1 MHDHGQHFNGPA
13 IHELLEMAV
22 LSTLRPSTRLLQII
36 FVLLILRSR
45 LITLPK
51 DSLERLRDAT
61 AGKRLSAAELTEI
74 LQQIYVKE
82 SDGSR
87 TLLVPYRNRLAKVPI
102 RDTAAEVLT
111 SNAKH
116 FPIQSSDSKKSK
128 ALLDPRFVRALR
140 ALLFHI
146 AIPSWKCKESL
157 ILAVHSFFLVARTV
171 LSVVVARLDGIIV
184 RDLVRADARGFLR
197 GLGLWFVL
205 AVPSTY
211 TNVMIKHLQSTLA
224 LRIRTRLTRYIHD
237 LYLSKYPDLRYYR
250 LGLGVGTSG
259 DKTSSEGKDANGH
272 SGVIEGVDQYITADV
287 EAWAEG
293 VSGLYGNLMKPT
305 LDLVLFTSQLSRS
318 LGIRGTVLL
327 FGTYY
332 ATVRI
337 LRAATPAFGKLAA
350 AEAKLEGDYRAGMGR
365 LGREGEEIA
374 FYDGGAR
381 ERDILTGA
389 YMALIRHVNF
399 IYKIRIAYE
408 WTEDYVIKYLW
419 SAAGYGLIAVPLL
432 LTRRRH
438 PAEEVEHG
446 SSSIPSS
453 SGNEAIASRT
463 ETYISNRRLLLSLAD
478 AGGRLMY
485 AYKDVLEL
493 AGVTDRLYT
502 LVSNLYAVKPA
513 STGSS
518 LPTSYSALE
527 NDIIGLEHVD
537 IGVPS
542 HRPVN
547 DESESQILVDSDDS
561 SSDDKSSVRLE
572 SQSTLVRDLSL
583 YLREGSGEHL
593 MITGSNGVGKTAI
606 ARVLAGLWD
615 PMNEEGKV
623 LRPHSL
629 LVVPQRVYMPV
640 GTLLDQII
648 YPDSYADFLEKG
660 LSIESRDDGS
670 GNSIRFIL
678 ESVFLGYLPEREG
691 GWSTRKEWRDVLSG
705 GEKQRMAMARVFYH
719 RPKFAILDEC
729 TSAVSSDVEGR
740 MYQHAKDLGIT
751 LITISLRPSLMK
763 YHTQVLNLL
772 GDGTGRWTLAHI
784 GKDAVLTPL
793 SEAEGEE
800 GELWL
805 GFNRE
810 IATLE
815 RKLKEVDGWEMRLKE
830 LDALLKVQEL

>member
-1 MHDHGQHFNGPA
+1 MCF
-13 IHELLEMAV
+13 
-22 LSTLRPSTRLLQII
+22 
-36 FVLLILRSR
+36 
-45 LITLPK
+45 
-51 DSLERLRDAT
+51 RLRDAT

-74 LQQIYVKE
+74 LQRIYVKE

-102 RDTAAEVLT
+102 RDTPADVLS
-111 SNAKH
+111 SNARH
-116 FPIQSSDSKKSK
+116 FPSQSTDLGNTKNSKKKSK
-128 ALLDPRFVRALR
+128 ALLDPKFVRALR

-146 AIPSWKCKESL
+146 AIPSWKSKEAL

-197 GLGLWFVL
+197 GLGLWFAL

-250 LGLGVGTSG
+250 L
-259 DKTSSEGKDANGH
+259 
-272 SGVIEGVDQYITADV
+272 VIEGVDQYITADV

-318 LGIRGTVLL
+318 LGLRGTMLL

-337 LRAATPAFGKLAA
+337 LKAVTPAFGKLAA

-381 ERDILTGA
+381 ERDILTEA

-399 IYKIRIAYE
+399 VYKIRIAYE

-432 LTRRRH
+432 LTRRRR
-438 PAEEVEHG
+438 PMEVDSAL
-446 SSSIPSS
+446 SSPNSPSS
-453 SGNEAIASRT
+453 NVRSGNEAIASRT

-502 LVSNLYAVKPA
+502 LVSSLYAVKPA
-513 STGSS
+513 SLPPS
-518 LPTSYSALE
+518 LGNIES
-527 NDIIGLEHVD
+527 DMIGMEHVD
-537 IGVPS
+537 IGVPTG
-542 HRPVN
+542 HGAL
-547 DESESQILVDSDDS
+547 DTESQIPFDQNNDQPPNNQ
-561 SSDDKSSVRLE
+561 
-572 SQSTLVRDLSL
+572 SQSHSILVHDLSF

-615 PMNEEGKV
+615 PANEEGKV
-623 LRPHSL
+623 LRPQSL
-629 LVVPQRVYMPV
+629 MVVPQRVYMPV

-648 YPDSYADFLEKG
+648 YPDSYAEFLEKG
-660 LSIESRDDGS
+660 MRNG
-670 GNSIRFIL
+670 SIRDIL

-691 GWSTRKEWRDVLSG
+691 GWRTRKEWRDVLSG

-719 RPKFAILDEC
+719 RPRFAILDEC

-740 MYQHAKDLGIT
+740 MYQHAKSLGIT

-763 YHTQVLNLL
+763 YHTQVLNLT
-772 GDGTGRWTLAHI
+772 GDGTVRWTLVHLN
-784 GKDAVLTPL
+784 KDTVLTPL
-793 SEAEGEE
+793 SEGEGD

-805 GFNRE
+805 GFSKE
-810 IATLE
+810 IASLE
-815 RKLKEVDGWEMRLKE
+815 RKLGEVDKWEKRLKE
-830 LDALLKVQEL
+830 LDGLLKVQEL

>member
-1 MHDHGQHFNGPA
+1 
-13 IHELLEMAV
+13 MAV
-22 LSTLRPSTRLLQII
+22 LSTLRPSNRLLQII
-36 FVLLILRSR
+36 FILLILRTR

-51 DSLERLRDAT
+51 DSFERLRNAT
-61 AGKRLSAAELTEI
+61 AGKRLSAAELTAV
-74 LQQIYVKE
+74 LQQIYIKE
-82 SDGSR
+82 RDGSK
-87 TLLVPYRNRLAKVPI
+87 TLLAPYRNRLAKVSI
-102 RDTAAEVLT
+102 HEIAADILA

-116 FPIQSSDSKKSK
+116 FPLQSSDSKKSK
-128 ALLDPRFVRALR
+128 GLLDPKFVRALR

-146 AIPSWKCKESL
+146 AIPSLKSKEAF

-171 LSVVVARLDGIIV
+171 LSVAVARLDGIIV

-197 GLGLWFVL
+197 GLGLWFAL

-237 LYLSKYPDLRYYR
+237 LYLSNYPDLRYYR
-250 LGLGVGTSG
+250 LGLGVGVKRDLSG
-259 DKTSSEGKDANGH
+259 EEQDTGNAGS
-272 SGVIEGVDQYITADV
+272 IEGVDQYITADI

-318 LGIRGTVLL
+318 LGLRGTILL

-337 LRAATPAFGKLAA
+337 LKAVTPAFGKLSAV
-350 AEAKLEGDYRAGMGR
+350 EAKLEGDYRAGMGR

-381 ERDILTGA
+381 ERDILTRA
-389 YMALIRHVNF
+389 YMNLIRHVNF
-399 IYKIRIAYE
+399 VYKIRIAYE

-432 LTRRRH
+432 FTRRRR
-438 PAEEVEHG
+438 PAAQFGSNPG
-446 SSSIPSS
+446 SSLSASS
-453 SGNEAIASRT
+453 DGNEVIASRT

-493 AGVTDRLYT
+493 AGVTERLYS
-502 LVSNLYAVKPA
+502 LVSSLYAVKPV
-513 STGSS
+513 STGSNFPS
-518 LPTSYSALE
+518 SSGDVT

-537 IGVPS
+537 IGTPAQGTSLNES
-542 HRPVN
+542 H
-547 DESESQILVDSDDS
+547 ILSDSAEFVHV
-561 SSDDKSSVRLE
+561 K
-572 SQSTLVRDLSL
+572 SQSVLIRDLSL
-583 YLREGSGEHL
+583 WLREGSGEHL

-606 ARVLAGLWD
+606 ARVLAGLWG
-615 PMNEEGKV
+615 PSNENGKV
-623 LRPHSL
+623 FRPQSL
-629 LVVPQRVYMPV
+629 MVVPQRVYMPV
-640 GTLLDQII
+640 GTLLDQVI
-648 YPDSYADFLEKG
+648 YPDSYADFLEKDM
-660 LSIESRDDGS
+660 SIEPREGGLGNNIRD
-670 GNSIRFIL
+670 IL
-678 ESVFLGYLPEREG
+678 ESVFLSYLPEREG

-740 MYQHAKDLGIT
+740 MYQHARSLGIT

-763 YHTQVLNLL
+763 YHTQVLNVL
-772 GDGTGRWTLAHI
+772 GDDTGRWTLAHI
-784 GKDAVLTPL
+784 GQDAVLTPMA
-793 SEAEGEE
+793 EAEGDE

-805 GFNRE
+805 GFNKE
-810 IATLE
+810 IASLE
-815 RKLKEVDGWEMRLKE
+815 RTLKKVDGWDKRLKE
-830 LDALLKVQEL
+830 LNTLLKM

>member
-1 MHDHGQHFNGPA
+1 
-13 IHELLEMAV
+13 MAV
-22 LSTLRPSTRLLQII
+22 LPSLRPSSLRLLQFI
-36 FVLLILRSR
+36 FVLLILLRSR
-45 LITLPK
+45 LISLPK

-74 LQQIYVKE
+74 LQRIYVKE

-102 RDTAAEVLT
+102 RDTPADVLS
-111 SNAKH
+111 SNARH
-116 FPIQSSDSKKSK
+116 FPSQSTDLGNTKNSKKKSK
-128 ALLDPRFVRALR
+128 ALLDPKFVRALR

-146 AIPSWKCKESL
+146 AIPSWKSKEAL

-197 GLGLWFVL
+197 GLGLWFAL

-250 LGLGVGTSG
+250 LGLAPG
-259 DKTSSEGKDANGH
+259 DKTSGDGKDGR

-318 LGIRGTVLL
+318 LGLRGTMLL

-337 LRAATPAFGKLAA
+337 LKAVTPAFGRLAA

-381 ERDILTGA
+381 ERDILTEA

-399 IYKIRIAYE
+399 VYKIRIAYE

-432 LTRRRH
+432 LTRRRR
-438 PAEEVEHG
+438 PIEVDAN
-446 SSSIPSS
+446 SSSLNSNLS
-453 SGNEAIASRT
+453 RSGNEAIASRT

-502 LVSNLYAVKPA
+502 LVSSLYAVKPA
-513 STGSS
+513 SLPPS
-518 LPTSYSALE
+518 LGDIES
-527 NDIIGLEHVD
+527 DIIGMEHVD
-537 IGVPS
+537 IGVPTGHGALDTES
-542 HRPVN
+542 HIPTDENN
-547 DESESQILVDSDDS
+547 DQYPNNQPQYHSILVH
-561 SSDDKSSVRLE
+561 
-572 SQSTLVRDLSL
+572 DLSF

-623 LRPHSL
+623 LRPQSL
-629 LVVPQRVYMPV
+629 MIVPQRVYMPV

-648 YPDSYADFLEKG
+648 YPDSYAEFLEKG
-660 LSIESRDDGS
+660 MSVERGEGEGVG
-670 GNSIRFIL
+670 GNGSIRDIL

-691 GWSTRKEWRDVLSG
+691 GWRTRKEWRDVLSG

-719 RPKFAILDEC
+719 RPRFAILDEC

-740 MYQHAKDLGIT
+740 MYQHAKSLGIT

-763 YHTQVLNLL
+763 YHTQVLNLT
-772 GDGTGRWTLAHI
+772 GDGTGRWTLIHI
-784 GKDAVLTPL
+784 NKDTVLTPL
-793 SEAEGEE
+793 SEGEGD

-805 GFNRE
+805 GFSKE
-810 IATLE
+810 IASLE
-815 RKLKEVDGWEMRLKE
+815 RKLGEVDKWEKRLKE
-830 LDALLKVQEL
+830 LDGLLKVQEL

>member
-1 MHDHGQHFNGPA
+1 
-13 IHELLEMAV
+13 MAV
-22 LSTLRPSTRLLQII
+22 LSALRPSTRLLQII
-36 FVLLILRSR
+36 FVLIIFRSR
-45 LITLPK
+45 LITLPQ
-51 DSLERLRDAT
+51 DVLERLRDAT
-61 AGKRLSAAELTEI
+61 AGKRLSAAELTAI

-82 SDGSR
+82 SDGSK

-102 RDTAAEVLT
+102 HDTAADVLA
-111 SNAKH
+111 SNSKH
-116 FPIQSSDSKKSK
+116 FPLQSSDSKRTK
-128 ALLDPRFVRALR
+128 ALLDPKFVRALR

-146 AIPSWKCKESL
+146 AIPSWKSKEAL
-157 ILAVHSFFLVARTV
+157 IIAVHSFFLVVRTI

-184 RDLVRADARGFLR
+184 RDLVRADAQGFLR
-197 GLGLWFVL
+197 GLGFWFAL

-224 LRIRTRLTRYIHD
+224 LRIRTGLTRYIHD

-250 LGLGVGTSG
+250 LGLGVGAEAKTSG
-259 DKTSSEGKDANGH
+259 GEKDTISS
-272 SGVIEGVDQYITADV
+272 SSIIEGVDQYITADV
-287 EAWAEG
+287 EVWAEG

-318 LGIRGTVLL
+318 LGLRGTILL

-332 ATVRI
+332 ATARI
-337 LRAATPAFGKLAA
+337 LKAVTPAFGKLAA

-399 IYKIRIAYE
+399 VYKIRIAYE

-432 LTRRRH
+432 FTRRRRTA
-438 PAEEVEHG
+438 PGVG
-446 SSSIPSS
+446 SGTSSILST
-453 SGNEAIASRT
+453 SGSRNEAIASRT

-478 AGGRLMY
+478 AGGRLMF

-502 LVSNLYAVKPA
+502 LVSSLYAVKPA
-513 STGSS
+513 SISSIPSSS
-518 LPTSYSALE
+518 LASDTV
-527 NDIIGLEHVD
+527 GLEHVNV
-537 IGVPS
+537 GVPG
-542 HRPVN
+542 HRPLN
-547 DESESQILVDSDDS
+547 DEFQSQIFADSVNGSSSDESVHSESQ
-561 SSDDKSSVRLE
+561 SV
-572 SQSTLVRDLSL
+572 LVRDLSL
-583 YLREGSGEHL
+583 WLREGSGEHL
-593 MITGSNGVGKTAI
+593 MITGSNGVGKTSI

-615 PMNEEGKV
+615 PANEEGKV
-623 LRPHSL
+623 FRPQSL
-629 LVVPQRVYMPV
+629 MVVPQRVYMPV
-640 GTLLDQII
+640 GTLLDQVI

-660 LSIESRDDGS
+660 MSIEPCDDGS
-670 GNSIRFIL
+670 GNSIRAIL
-678 ESVFLGYLPEREG
+678 ESAFLGYLPEREG

-705 GEKQRMAMARVFYH
+705 GEKQRMVMARVFYH

-740 MYQHAKDLGIT
+740 MYQHAKSLGIT

-784 GKDAVLTPL
+784 GQDAVLTPL
-793 SEAEGEE
+793 AEAEGEE

-815 RKLKEVDGWEMRLKE
+815 RKLKEVDGWEKRLEE
-830 LDALLKVQEL
+830 LEALLKVQDL